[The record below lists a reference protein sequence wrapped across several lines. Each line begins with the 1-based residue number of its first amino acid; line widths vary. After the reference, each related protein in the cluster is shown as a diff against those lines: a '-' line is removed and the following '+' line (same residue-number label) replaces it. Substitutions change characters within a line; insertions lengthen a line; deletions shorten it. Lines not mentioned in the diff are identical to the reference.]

1 MGSAYIVR
9 RKLVSGG
16 VRYQVRYRLGGRAHP
31 VCYAGSFRKRQEAE
45 KRRGL
50 IAGEIAAGR
59 NPKTALER
67 LHGRAENTRTLS
79 QWAEDYLE
87 SRRDWAQATV
97 ASARF
102 CLKRVN
108 ETLGRRDPATITPHD
123 IQHLVGQLTENLKP
137 ATVSRYLAILRPLL
151 DYTGADPNPAR
162 DRTVKL
168 PPTVKE
174 EIKPPTARE
183 FLAILHNTPPP
194 LRLPLVVLEQTG
206 IRVGELTSLTWDNI
220 DTTNQRIKITSRNA
234 KTRRARWVNVPEWLL
249 HAIRATRPPENH
261 LDGRRVFPNLTRDT
275 IRRAMRT
282 ACQQTS
288 TPHYHPHDLRHR
300 RISLWHN
307 QNVPAAELA
316 QRAGHARPSITLDT
330 YSHVIPP
337 QETPEN
343 DLKRALS
350 THPVVPR

>member
-16 VRYQVRYRLGGRAHP
+16 VRYQVRYRLGGCAHP
-31 VCYAGSFRKRQEAE
+31 VCHAGSFPTRKEART
-45 KRRGL
+45 RRDL
-50 IAGEIAAGR
+50 VAGEIAAGR
-59 NPKTALER
+59 DPRLALEH
-67 LHGRAENTRTLS
+67 LHGRAADTRTLS
-79 QWAEDYLE
+79 QWTQLYLE
-87 SRRDWAQATV
+87 SRRDWADSTV
-97 ASARF
+97 ASARHT
-102 CLKRVN
+102 LSRVN
-108 ETLGRRDPATITPHD
+108 ETLGRRDPATITPHN
-123 IQHLVGQLTENLKP
+123 IQRLVGQLTENLKP
-137 ATVSRYLAILRPLL
+137 ATVSRYLATLRPLL
-151 DYTGADPNPAR
+151 DYTGVEPSPAR

-183 FLAILHNTPPP
+183 FLAILHATPPR

-206 IRVGELTSLTWDNI
+206 IRVGELTSLTWDSI
-220 DTTNQRIKITSRNA
+220 DAANQRIRIAGKHA
-234 KTRRARWVNVPEWLL
+234 KTRRPRWVNVPGWFLDE
-249 HAIRATRPPENH
+249 IQATRPPDNQ
-261 LDGRRVFPNLTRDT
+261 LDGRRVFPNLTST
-275 IRRAMRT
+275 TLRRAIRT
-282 ACQQTS
+282 ACQQTG

-337 QETPEN
+337 QETPLDE
-343 DLKRALS
+343 LKRTLS
-350 THPVVPR
+350 PDLVVPR